1 MRRGSTLKIDVDK
14 LKKEMAKR
22 ELTQVG
28 LADLIVMDQVGV
40 SRLISR
46 GNCRSE
52 TLQDI
57 EEALGLP
64 LFSLLAPGEEA
75 NIPTNNKPRY
85 YRMKAKLSTRDL
97 AEKSGVSIKTIN
109 RLENGYDCY
118 SFNAAC
124 LAQALG
130 LPMGV
135 YLGYED

>member
-1 MRRGSTLKIDVDK
+1 MRRGSILKINSAL
-14 LKKEMAKR
+14 LKEELEKR

-28 LADLIVMDQVGV
+28 LADLIDMHEEGI
-40 SRLISR
+40 SRLIAR

-64 LFSLLAPGEEA
+64 RFTLLMPGEEA
-75 NIPTNNKPRY
+75 PLPTSSKPRY
-85 YRMKAKLSTRDL
+85 YRLLAKMSTRDL
-97 AEKSGVSIKTIN
+97 SAKSGVSIKTIN
-109 RLENGYDCY
+109 RLERGYDCY

-124 LAQALG
+124 LAKALG
-130 LPMGV
+130 LRMGV

>member
-1 MRRGSTLKIDVDK
+1 MRRGSILKIDVGR
-14 LKKEMAKR
+14 LKEELEKR
-22 ELTQVG
+22 ELTQVA
-28 LADLIVMDQVGV
+28 LADLIDMHEEGV
-40 SRLISR
+40 SRLIAR

-52 TLQDI
+52 TLRDI
-57 EEALGLP
+57 EEALELP
-64 LFSLLAPGEEA
+64 RFTLLGPGEEA
-75 NIPTNNKPRY
+75 SLPTASKPRY
-85 YRMKAKLSTRDL
+85 YRLMAKLSTRDL

-124 LAQALG
+124 LAKALG